1 MKNNIDRKIN
11 EIEKG
16 IYSFREIGD
25 LNIKNQIA
33 NILIEKYSK
42 NELSDIALKSLIDFY
57 IDQII
62 IFKRY
67 DIDSVPIEV
76 RELVKD
82 NINKLK

>member
-1 MKNNIDRKIN
+1 MKNSIDRKIN

-42 NELSDIALKSLIDFY
+42 NKLSNIALKSLIDFY
-57 IDQII
+57 TDQII

-67 DIDSVPIEV
+67 DINSVPIEV

-82 NINKLK
+82 NINKSK